1 MVSRRRAAAG
11 WLVAALAASYSVI
24 AGYGIK
30 CWECRSDG
38 DPKCADPFDNRSFPI
53 TDCTHKVEKA
63 HLPGLPATM
72 CRKIR
77 QKG

>member
-1 MVSRRRAAAG
+1 MYV
-11 WLVAALAASYSVI
+11 L
-24 AGYGIK
+24 GYGIK

-77 QKG
+77 QKGWNNCNGGSEDFQDV